1 MAGKM
6 SGISTHV
13 LDLTWGKPAV
23 GLAVRLEGAQG
34 EAWSPLSSQI
44 TDGSGRC
51 DGLIARDRLQLG
63 VYRLIFETGDYFRR
77 QDVVSMYPEISI
89 SFRVQEEKESYHI
102 PLLLA
107 PNGFTT
113 YRGS

>member
-1 MAGKM
+1 MVA
-6 SGISTHV
+6 
-13 LDLTWGKPAV
+13 
-23 GLAVRLEGAQG
+23 
-34 EAWSPLSSQI
+34 LSCQI
-44 TDGSGRC
+44 TDRSGRC
-51 DGLIARDRLQLG
+51 DGLLARDRLQLG

-77 QDVVSMYPEISI
+77 QDVVSMYPEVSI
-89 SFRVQEEKESYHI
+89 AFRVQEEEASYHI

>member
-1 MAGKM
+1 M

-34 EAWSPLSSQI
+34 EAWSPLSGQI

-51 DGLIARDRLQLG
+51 NGLLAREQVQPG

-89 SFRVQEEKESYHI
+89 AFKVQEEQGSYHI
-102 PLLLA
+102 PLLLS